1 MCSFSCVHKSL
12 LLDTLWGC
20 YGPGDLG
27 SSDEF
32 PTREAQVGIIVNH
45 PATSQ
50 GSSGALDNLW
60 SPLGGDSGLSGPS
73 IESIMKTVGCEWDP
87 VFSGV
92 TWSTNMKKVGSK

>member
-60 SPLGGDSGLSGPS
+60 SPLGGGQWIERTLHRKHHEDSGL
-73 IESIMKTVGCEWDP
+73 
-87 VFSGV
+87 
-92 TWSTNMKKVGSK
+92 